1 MTFYMTYNH
10 AMVIQRA
17 QLVYYRNLIGR
28 AGIKAIRKKTICPP
42 DINPNM
48 PMFTGDINAL
58 VPRGGSIE
66 NLVNYHGQKS
76 CPNSSAWH
84 DAIRRGL
91 F

>member
-1 MTFYMTYNH
+1 MFTMTYNE

-28 AGIKAIRKKTICPP
+28 AGVKKIRAMTKCPV
-42 DINPNM
+42 DINPSEQM
-48 PMFTGDINAL
+48 RVSEINAL

-66 NLVNYHGQKS
+66 SLVKYKPGKKS

-84 DAIRRGL
+84 DAIRKGYV
-91 F
+91 